1 MGSVSR
7 NIGIDDLCMLL
18 ISAID
23 WVGKDPSIEGH
34 VGAERLG
41 VFYPRGVSGILP
53 LRSACEIVTDRICC
67 NVGHFGRERDHQRGC
82 NVPAK
87 RQRLGLL

>member
-7 NIGIDDLCMLL
+7 NIGIDDLCTLL
-18 ISAID
+18 ISVID
-23 WVGKDPSIEGH
+23 WVGKDPSLEGH

-53 LRSACEIVTDRICC
+53 LRIACEMVTDCICC
-67 NVGHFGRERDHQRGC
+67 NVGYFGRERNH
-82 NVPAK
+82 
-87 RQRLGLL
+87 

>member
-1 MGSVSR
+1 MSV
-7 NIGIDDLCMLL
+7 
-18 ISAID
+18 ID
-23 WVGKDPSIEGH
+23 WVGKDPSVEGH

-53 LRSACEIVTDRICC
+53 LRTACEIVTDRICC
-67 NVGHFGRERDHQRGC
+67 NVGHFGRERDHQRSC
-82 NVPAK
+82 DVPAK